1 MLSHELVERINF
13 LAKKAKAEGLTE
25 EEQRERQSLREQ
37 YLKGFRQNMLNELKG
52 IKVVNEQGTDVTPAK
67 LKALKSKIMQLTK
80 RWAKPIFLFNNFPV
94 VINGCFYLFM
104 FQYIVSDK
112 FRHICWDVF
121 YYGLI
126 LKHKEVPPPLAR

>member
-25 EEQRERQSLREQ
+25 EEQCERQSLREQ

-67 LKALKSKIMQLTK
+67 LKALKKQDN
-80 RWAKPIFLFNNFPV
+80 AKLN
-94 VINGCFYLFM
+94 
-104 FQYIVSDK
+104 
-112 FRHICWDVF
+112 
-121 YYGLI
+121 
-126 LKHKEVPPPLAR
+126 

>member
-52 IKVVNEQGTDVTPAK
+52 IKVVNEQGTDVTPGK
-67 LKALKSKIMQLTK
+67 LKALKKQDN
-80 RWAKPIFLFNNFPV
+80 AKLN
-94 VINGCFYLFM
+94 
-104 FQYIVSDK
+104 
-112 FRHICWDVF
+112 
-121 YYGLI
+121 
-126 LKHKEVPPPLAR
+126 

>member
-52 IKVVNEQGTDVTPAK
+52 IKVVNEQGTDVTPEK
-67 LKALKSKIMQLTK
+67 LKALKKQDN
-80 RWAKPIFLFNNFPV
+80 AKLN
-94 VINGCFYLFM
+94 
-104 FQYIVSDK
+104 
-112 FRHICWDVF
+112 
-121 YYGLI
+121 
-126 LKHKEVPPPLAR
+126 

>member
-52 IKVVNEQGTDVTPAK
+52 IKVVNEKGADVTPAK
-67 LKALKSKIMQLTK
+67 LKALKKQDN
-80 RWAKPIFLFNNFPV
+80 AKLN
-94 VINGCFYLFM
+94 
-104 FQYIVSDK
+104 
-112 FRHICWDVF
+112 
-121 YYGLI
+121 
-126 LKHKEVPPPLAR
+126 

>member
-52 IKVVNEQGTDVTPAK
+52 IKVVNEEGADVTPAK
-67 LKALKSKIMQLTK
+67 LKALKKQDN
-80 RWAKPIFLFNNFPV
+80 AKLN
-94 VINGCFYLFM
+94 
-104 FQYIVSDK
+104 
-112 FRHICWDVF
+112 
-121 YYGLI
+121 
-126 LKHKEVPPPLAR
+126 

>member
-52 IKVVNEQGTDVTPAK
+52 IKVVNEEGTDVTPAK
-67 LKALKSKIMQLTK
+67 LKALKKQDNTK
-80 RWAKPIFLFNNFPV
+80 LN
-94 VINGCFYLFM
+94 
-104 FQYIVSDK
+104 
-112 FRHICWDVF
+112 
-121 YYGLI
+121 
-126 LKHKEVPPPLAR
+126 

>member
-13 LAKKAKAEGLTE
+13 LAQKAKAEGLTE

-67 LKALKSKIMQLTK
+67 LKALKKQDN
-80 RWAKPIFLFNNFPV
+80 AKLN
-94 VINGCFYLFM
+94 
-104 FQYIVSDK
+104 
-112 FRHICWDVF
+112 
-121 YYGLI
+121 
-126 LKHKEVPPPLAR
+126 